1 MEALNILEDILSKSK
16 GYEIA
21 LFTTYNFEIQFF
33 ERSILNRLEN
43 NNIKTI
49 SLFVDSKKMTEAI
62 NVVTSSYIGKK
73 YIVTEIETNTS
84 FHPKLILLLGEK
96 KARLIVTSANL
107 TFTGY
112 CYNNEIFNVFDYS
125 EEDTKYLNL
134 IKCAFD
140 YFNILNKKYNTLDC
154 LIFDQIN
161 NYNYLHKS
169 SENKNVRLIHNYDNS
184 ILEQLLNI
192 INNVKQIDIAVPF
205 YDNELNALKSIKNYF
220 PDASINLYIQNKLST
235 FNFKLN
241 QEKNI
246 ISKSNILVFNEFN
259 NIGTPAMYHGKVFR
273 FITEKESYILY
284 GSANCTE
291 SALLKS
297 SIKGGNYECDILAL
311 GDKKAFD
318 YFFENFIEISKDEEI
333 TNRLIRYNDN
343 NVYNFKYIPKID
355 SEKLHIKYKNRWD
368 NLEIKIND
376 IKYQYEY
383 KDNEIIITITDKV
396 PYGLFNIDFI
406 GENNNRERIKGYL
419 VLRNV
424 IEEFRKS
431 NSKDLS
437 IILEKINNSK
447 SSEYIKY
454 YKMLLNLIPYDLET
468 LKEIKNNNNIYQDA
482 LYQKESDDDYD
493 SKFIVDFDIPDE
505 ILNKQ
510 KEYNK
515 VESIKRGII
524 SNFILKIKI
533 IEKNGKKALF
543 KKIKNNKEHFMSLS
557 VPISEETK
565 FVRYIKR
572 LFKNTLDIKYLNEIN
587 LSQYVDNILILLN
600 VVYTYNDENLS
611 STFNINE
618 FSNLLLEFF
627 DNIKSGDFKKLD
639 KEIIYILNVIL
650 FNTLLQLMINKSDD
664 QNSTKNEIL
673 CRNVLLSYDKIFD
686 LRNSY
691 TEYLIPAINL
701 TKINISEEEGK
712 SIIEEL
718 FNYKSEEDLYNLIRE
733 KINGTIEIKKNKDIL
748 TVDVHTMEINKYMTT
763 ERIIA
768 IFREVKKR
776 YRQTGEVEQF
786 FINIVNENIDI
797 NYPNPIEIV
806 QYIYNIKSSI
816 VKRRFKN
823 KKDLEFRETI
833 SEKI

>member
-1 MEALNILEDILSKSK
+1 
-16 GYEIA
+16 
-21 LFTTYNFEIQFF
+21 
-33 ERSILNRLEN
+33 
-43 NNIKTI
+43 
-49 SLFVDSKKMTEAI
+49 
-62 NVVTSSYIGKK
+62 
-73 YIVTEIETNTS
+73 
-84 FHPKLILLLGEK
+84 
-96 KARLIVTSANL
+96 
-107 TFTGY
+107 
-112 CYNNEIFNVFDYS
+112 
-125 EEDTKYLNL
+125 
-134 IKCAFD
+134 
-140 YFNILNKKYNTLDC
+140 
-154 LIFDQIN
+154 
-161 NYNYLHKS
+161 
-169 SENKNVRLIHNYDNS
+169 
-184 ILEQLLNI
+184 
-192 INNVKQIDIAVPF
+192 
-205 YDNELNALKSIKNYF
+205 
-220 PDASINLYIQNKLST
+220 
-235 FNFKLN
+235 
-241 QEKNI
+241 
-246 ISKSNILVFNEFN
+246 
-259 NIGTPAMYHGKVFR
+259 
-273 FITEKESYILY
+273 
-284 GSANCTE
+284 
-291 SALLKS
+291 
-297 SIKGGNYECDILAL
+297 
-311 GDKKAFD
+311 
-318 YFFENFIEISKDEEI
+318 
-333 TNRLIRYNDN
+333 
-343 NVYNFKYIPKID
+343 
-355 SEKLHIKYKNRWD
+355 
-368 NLEIKIND
+368 
-376 IKYQYEY
+376 
-383 KDNEIIITITDKV
+383 
-396 PYGLFNIDFI
+396 
-406 GENNNRERIKGYL
+406 
-419 VLRNV
+419 
-424 IEEFRKS
+424 
-431 NSKDLS
+431 
-437 IILEKINNSK
+437 
-447 SSEYIKY
+447 
-454 YKMLLNLIPYDLET
+454 MLLNLIPYDLET

-533 IEKNGKKALF
+533 IGKNGKKALF

-718 FNYKSEEDLYNLIRE
+718 FNYKSEDDLYNLIRE